1 MTTTQPSKIPLGS
14 FDVSCLRHV
23 GRLAVSTQPSA
34 CNANNTTGANYRT
47 PSGSAYTWDSS
58 NTAVYAPPRYGSY
71 AVPEV
76 PCTHVME
83 RLPLESACGPPKD
96 FLFIIVI
103 SIPTSSIG
111 FASEC
116 QIAGVSIKPLGLIE
130 AAVRSAR
137 PKNKGKDKALN
148 NKMKYIAKRA
158 RQGLAVPN
166 SITLQEAVTLTDR
179 RSTTLKQGLLLS
191 ARDES
196 VTRTCLQLMR

>member
-1 MTTTQPSKIPLGS
+1 MLSEQMVMTTTQPSKIPLGS

-83 RLPLESACGPPKD
+83 RLPLESACGPP
-96 FLFIIVI
+96 VI
-103 SIPTSSIG
+103 HHLSIG
-111 FASEC
+111 LDPDILNRLCIRMSDC
-116 QIAGVSIKPLGLIE
+116 RRLHQTTGL
-130 AAVRSAR
+130 
-137 PKNKGKDKALN
+137 D
-148 NKMKYIAKRA
+148 
-158 RQGLAVPN
+158 
-166 SITLQEAVTLTDR
+166 
-179 RSTTLKQGLLLS
+179 
-191 ARDES
+191 
-196 VTRTCLQLMR
+196 